1 MANTY
6 EEDPRLEAV
15 KEEEKALQQQIQD
28 TYGGM
33 AQGVTENLQQ
43 QQAATQ
49 EWADQQKQLQQE
61 QTDFTIQQIEQQ
73 KEQTQ
78 KDLAKEQSAAY
89 TDYQKQTAKHGVN
102 AEKMAQ
108 MGMTGSGYS
117 ESSNVAMYT
126 AYQNRVATARASAEQ
141 AMVSFNNAITQA
153 RLQNSSAMAQIAFDG
168 LQTQLQLGLQA
179 LQYSN
184 DIIAQ
189 QLGLQ
194 MDAKNMHHG
203 QYMDILGQIN
213 QEKAFAE
220 NMRQYEEQ
228 FAYQKSQDALDQQN
242 WEKQYNLSI
251 AQQQQEEKLKSA
263 SLMASAG
270 DFSGYKNLFGL
281 TDAQVKKLEE
291 AYKEETEPED
301 PPIQLSV
308 LGNDNTKAAEN
319 AIMDE
324 KGFNQYKTTIR
335 TRVNGKSFTNYQDY
349 VLAKIEDMANNGLNG
364 RKFTDEEIEWLLAK
378 YGDL

>member
-15 KEEEKALQQQIQD
+15 KEEEKAMQQQIQD

-43 QQAATQ
+43 QQAATK

-78 KDLAKEQSAAY
+78 KNLQKEQSAAY

-102 AEKMAQ
+102 AEQMAAQ
-108 MGMTGSGYS
+108 GMTGSGYS

-141 AMVSFNNAITQA
+141 AMVSFDNAITQA

-220 NMRQYEEQ
+220 NVRQYEEQ

-242 WEKQYNLSI
+242 WQSQFDYQKTQDALKQQNWEKEFQLAGGKLDENGNVVPPDGPGI
-251 AQQQQEEKLKSA
+251 TEEDTIPAMGNENTKLAAA
-263 SLMASAG
+263 SLMTEKEFAG
-270 DFSGYKNLFGL
+270 RKR
-281 TDAQVKKLEE
+281 VK
-291 AYKEETEPED
+291 
-301 PPIQLSV
+301 
-308 LGNDNTKAAEN
+308 
-319 AIMDE
+319 
-324 KGFNQYKTTIR
+324 
-335 TRVNGKSFTNYQDY
+335 VNGKYYTNYQEY
-349 VLAKIEDMANNGLNG
+349 VIASIEDWANNGLNG
-364 RKFTDEEIEWLLAK
+364 KKLTEAEVMWLLAK

>member
-15 KEEEKALQQQIQD
+15 KEEEKAMQQQIQD

-78 KDLAKEQSAAY
+78 KNLQKEQSAAY

-102 AEKMAQ
+102 AEQMAAQ
-108 MGMTGSGYS
+108 GMTGSGYS

-153 RLQNSSAMAQIAFDG
+153 KLQNSSAMAQIAFDG
-168 LQTQLQLGLQA
+168 LQTKLQLGLQA

-220 NMRQYEEQ
+220 NMWQYKEQ
-228 FAYQKSQDALDQQN
+228 FDYQKTQDALKQQN
-242 WEKQYNLSI
+242 WKNEFLL
-251 AQQQQEEKLKSA
+251 AGGKLDENGNFLGTNKPTTITQ
-263 SLMASAG
+263 L
-270 DFSGYKNLFGL
+270 
-281 TDAQVKKLEE
+281 
-291 AYKEETEPED
+291 
-301 PPIQLSV
+301 PIT
-308 LGNDNTKAAEN
+308 GNENTKVAEN
-319 AIMDE
+319 TIMDE
-324 KGFNQYKTTIR
+324 KGFNQYKNTVR
-335 TRVNGKSFTNYQDY
+335 TRVNGKNYTNYQDY
-349 VLAKIEDMANNGLNG
+349 VLAMIEDMANNGLNG
-364 RKFTDEEIEWLLAK
+364 REFTYEEIEWLLAK
-378 YGDL
+378 YGDQ

>member
-15 KEEEKALQQQIQD
+15 KEEEKAMQQQIQD

-49 EWADQQKQLQQE
+49 EWADQQKLLQQE

-89 TDYQKQTAKHGVN
+89 TDYQKQTAKHGIN
-102 AEKMAQ
+102 AEQMAAQ
-108 MGMTGSGYS
+108 GMTGSGYS

-203 QYMDILGQIN
+203 QYMDILGQI
-213 QEKAFAE
+213 QREKE
-220 NMRQYEEQ
+220 
-228 FAYQKSQDALDQQN
+228 FAYQQDQDKLEQSN
-242 WEKQYNLSI
+242 WEKEFQL
-251 AQQQQEEKLKSA
+251 
-263 SLMASAG
+263 AG
-270 DFSGYKNLFGL
+270 GKVDKNGNVVLPDGPGI
-281 TDAQVKKLEE
+281 TGNG
-291 AYKEETEPED
+291 
-301 PPIQLSV
+301 ISV
-308 LGNDNTKAAEN
+308 MGNDNTKAAEN

-324 KGFNQYKTTIR
+324 KGFSQYKNTVR
-335 TRVNGKSFTNYQDY
+335 TRVNGKNYTNYQDY
-349 VLAKIEDMANNGLNG
+349 VLAMIEDMANNGLNG